1 MAIIYDINPNEL
13 IEKAALELKKVI
25 NAPEFSKYVKTGAG
39 RERPPADKE
48 WYYKRVAAV
57 LRSIY
62 IYGPLGVNRLKVKY
76 GNRRNIGMNQERV
89 FNASGKIIRTILQQ
103 LEKAELIKQVQKK
116 SYKGRIITGKG
127 KSFLDKLSK

>member
-48 WYYKRVAAV
+48 WYYKRAAAV

>member
-13 IEKAALELKKVI
+13 IERAALELKKVI

-116 SYKGRIITGKG
+116 SHKGRIITGKG

>member
-13 IEKAALELKKVI
+13 IEKTALELKKVI
-25 NAPEFSKYVKTGAG
+25 KAPEFSKYVKTGAG
-39 RERPPADKE
+39 RERPPQDKE

-62 IYGPLGVNRLKVKY
+62 LNGPLGVNRLKVKY
-76 GNRRNIGMNQERV
+76 GNKRNIGMNQERV

-103 LEKAELIKQVQKK
+103 LEKLELIKQVQKG
-116 SYKGRIITGKG
+116 SHKGRIITNKG
-127 KSFLDKLSK
+127 KSFLDKLAK